1 MLFFCCLPAP
11 QADLTRFRRVI
22 VWWVSTAKRKTRL
35 HTDFRSARRSK
46 RINPLKI
53 TLPTQ
58 FLRKIEEEM
67 LKIHVSSLATQFGP
81 QRLRYETFISR
92 YASLA
97 TSNIASSNVN
107 GTLSRFAQYFGRLLC
122 PRPGVPSNGLTTRK
136 PKCFPGTLVIYISVI
151 CCVYDSFLI
160 KATEETYCTYPS
172 KVCFIFASVPEKCSM
187 QKR

>member
-1 MLFFCCLPAP
+1 MNKIYLPCCCVVFCCCCLPAP
-11 QADLTRFRRVI
+11 KADLTRFRRVI

-107 GTLSRFAQYFGRLLC
+107 GTLSWFAQYFGRQQRFDNTLAKRPPGY
-122 PRPGVPSNGLTTRK
+122 PRAL
-136 PKCFPGTLVIYISVI
+136 FVIPIKKRI
-151 CCVYDSFLI
+151 DSI
-160 KATEETYCTYPS
+160 NN
-172 KVCFIFASVPEKCSM
+172 
-187 QKR
+187 